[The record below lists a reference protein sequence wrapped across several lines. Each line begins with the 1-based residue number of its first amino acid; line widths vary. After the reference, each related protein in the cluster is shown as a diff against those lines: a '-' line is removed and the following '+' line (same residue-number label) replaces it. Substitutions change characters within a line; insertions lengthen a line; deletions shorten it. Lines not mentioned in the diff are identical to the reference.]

1 MNKIV
6 IVFLVGLISL
16 WGAEFHSYEDAFKI
30 QKQNHKII
38 MLDVVR
44 SDCQYCIKM
53 QKEVFSNPEMSKWIE
68 DRFILCE
75 INLDFDELPL
85 GLKVHFTPTFFF
97 IDENSKILKKIP
109 GSWNI
114 EDFKDLTRKIK

>member
-6 IVFLVGLISL
+6 TILLMLLSL
-16 WGAEFHSYEDAFKI
+16 YGAEFHSYEDSLKI
-30 QKQNHKII
+30 QKQSHKII
-38 MLDVVR
+38 ILDVMR
-44 SDCQYCIKM
+44 SDCHFCIKM
-53 QKEVFSNPEMSKWIE
+53 QKEVFANKEMMQWLE

-97 IDENSKILKKIP
+97 VDENSKILKTIP

>member
-1 MNKIV
+1 LNKIV
-6 IVFLVGLISL
+6 TILLMLLSL
-16 WGAEFHSYEDAFKI
+16 YGAEFHSYEDSLKI
-30 QKQNHKII
+30 QKQSHKII
-38 MLDVVR
+38 ILDVMR
-44 SDCQYCIKM
+44 SDCHFCIKM
-53 QKEVFSNPEMSKWIE
+53 QKEVFANKEMMQWLE

-97 IDENSKILKKIP
+97 VDENSKILKTIP

>member
-1 MNKIV
+1 M
-6 IVFLVGLISL
+6 LLSL
-16 WGAEFHSYEDAFKI
+16 YGAEFHSYEDSLKI
-30 QKQNHKII
+30 QKQSHKII
-38 MLDVVR
+38 ILDVMR
-44 SDCQYCIKM
+44 SDCHFCIKM
-53 QKEVFSNPEMSKWIE
+53 QKEVFANKEMMQWLE

-97 IDENSKILKKIP
+97 VDENSKILKTIP